1 MTAPFFTIITCTYN
15 AGESLRACIRSV
27 EEQSFGSYEHLFI
40 DAFSTDATAQ
50 ILSEYAAQAGGRVRV
65 VQSPPAGVTRA
76 MNEGIELARGSVLL
90 HLHGDD
96 RLADGEVLAKVHG
109 VFLRHHPAVVVGNCR
124 LTGHPTLTHTWPENP
139 LKRLVTKACMP
150 VIMFYSNPIAH
161 PSTYISRSV
170 FERNGRFDEKY
181 HVVMDYDY
189 WFRIL
194 NKETVWKTD
203 DVLSVYH
210 FHSDTIS
217 TRQMELGLRE
227 IDEIR
232 RKYRSAYPL
241 AFFLSEYVLRPAL
254 LVKNRLFGSP
264 PPFRPSTP

>member
-1 MTAPFFTIITCTYN
+1 MTDPFFSIITCTYN

-27 EEQSFGSYEHLFI
+27 EEQSFGCYEHVFI
-40 DAFSTDATAQ
+40 DAFSTDGTQ
-50 ILSEYAAQAGGRVRV
+50 EILAEYAARAGSRVRV
-65 VQSPPAGVTRA
+65 VQSPPAGVTHA
-76 MNEGIELARGSVLL
+76 MNEGIGLAKGGVLL

-96 RLADGEVLAKVHG
+96 RLAGGDVLAKVHG
-109 VFLRHHPAVVVGNCR
+109 LFIRHCPDVVVGNCR
-124 LTGHPTLTHTWPENP
+124 LTGHPSLSHTWPENP

-150 VIMFYSNPIAH
+150 VLLFYSNLIAH

-181 HVVMDYDY
+181 QVVMDYDF

-194 NKETVWKTD
+194 NKEKFSTTD

-210 FHSDTIS
+210 FHSNTIS

-232 RKYRSAYPL
+232 RKYRSDYPL
-241 AFFLSEYVLRPAL
+241 ASFLSEYVLRPAL
-254 LVKNRLFGSP
+254 LLRKRILGRRE
-264 PPFRPSTP
+264 PFCPITS

>member
-1 MTAPFFTIITCTYN
+1 MTTPYFTIITCTYN

-27 EEQSFGSYEHLFI
+27 EEQGFGSYEHLFI

-50 ILSEYAAQAGGRVRV
+50 ILSEYSARAGGRVRV
-65 VQSPPAGVTRA
+65 VQSPAAGVTRA
-76 MNEGIELARGSVLL
+76 MNQGIELARGGVLL

-96 RLADGEVLAKVHG
+96 RLADSEVLAKVHAL
-109 VFLRHHPAVVVGNCR
+109 FQSHRPAVVVGNCR

-170 FERNGRFDEKY
+170 FERNGYFDEKY
-181 HVVMDYDY
+181 QVVMDYDF

-194 NKETVWKTD
+194 NKEKVWKTD

-227 IDEIR
+227 IEEIR

-241 AFFLSEYVLRPAL
+241 AFFLSDYLLRPAL
-254 LVKNRLFGSP
+254 LLKNKLLGSH
-264 PPFRPSTP
+264 PPFRPGTS